1 MLENHGNKKRK
12 VHSKLFIRTLY
23 QIRIKKSMGFGR
35 KGIMEEKKYIFDNP
49 LLETRHDSYE
59 TVDTSQRY
67 NQILEILKDKKMT
80 AKEIAVEMKNRGYS
94 NTDER
99 NLTSPRLN
107 ELMNKNIVECI
118 GKTKCEY
125 TGKMVGV
132 YQIIGG

>member
-1 MLENHGNKKRK
+1 MILKKYLFEN
-12 VHSKLFIRTLY
+12 TLY
-23 QIRIKKSMGFGR
+23 
-35 KGIMEEKKYIFDNP
+35 D
-49 LLETRHDSYE
+49 TRRSSYE
-59 TVDTSQRY
+59 TIDTKKRY
-67 NQILEILKDKKMT
+67 VQILDILKNKKMT
-80 AKEIAVEMKNRGYS
+80 AKEIAVEMKKRGYS

-132 YQIIGG
+132 YQVIEGKSYGS

>member
-1 MLENHGNKKRK
+1 
-12 VHSKLFIRTLY
+12 
-23 QIRIKKSMGFGR
+23 
-35 KGIMEEKKYIFDNP
+35 MEEKKYIFDNP

-59 TVDTSQRY
+59 SVDTNQRY
-67 NQILEILKDKKMT
+67 NQILEILKGKKMT

-118 GKTKCEY
+118 GKIKCEY